1 MINNFQRMRAE
12 QDFDG
17 LRKTILNFIDR
28 ITVTDE
34 GVEISLK
41 MNFGDVNIKGKNL
54 NKSRDNIK
62 AARDLPLTKR
72 A

>member
-1 MINNFQRMRAE
+1 MWMRAE
-12 QDFDG
+12 SDFDG
-17 LRKTILNFIDR
+17 LRKTVLSFVDR

-41 MNFGDVNIKGKNL
+41 MNFGDVNIEGKNFS
-54 NKSRDNIK
+54 KSRNNIK